1 MANPINCNDAALPIS
16 IDLIV
21 NVTKEQVI
29 STVDLSVPVFVSSTG
44 PLPHGAGRIRFYTS
58 VAEISADFGSTS
70 EAVKAGNGFFDQN
83 PRPSTMA
90 VAQAFDTPQ
99 PGFMTTAVTGAV
111 SVFVAIS
118 DGSFTITIDGVT
130 ENIGALDFTSD
141 TNFDDIAA
149 TLQTGLQAIAAGG
162 YTAATV
168 VASNEVE
175 NQFTIISGTSGDG
188 STVSVLAAGTTGTDI
203 SGVGFLNGIVGVV
216 VPGYTPT
223 TFTNELDLIA
233 QAATCSGR
241 FVYGLDLDV
250 VYRDAQQQL
259 DAMAWAEVQEFAFL
273 TAISNNPLSYDP
285 NDTSNNI
292 VAAFNAGYTR
302 TATFFDDD
310 VEVYPG
316 MAYLAILLSVD
327 YSGAAT
333 ALTMKF
339 KNLVGI
345 PPVNFVG
352 VDPETAVSVLNS
364 RRANTF
370 TIVGNGARVV
380 REGVQAS
387 TIWFSDDRSNID
399 NFINDLLTNIY
410 NVFLTTP
417 KVPYTSAGEMLIHNA
432 EAQVCDQFVRNGT
445 FADRITVDTS
455 SPNGIRTIP
464 AYQII
469 FAPLQD
475 VTIADR
481 AARIL
486 RGNQIIVQLEGAIH
500 TLVINII
507 VQD

>member
-21 NVTKEQVI
+21 DVTKEQVI
-29 STVDLSVPVFVSSTG
+29 QTVDLSVPVFVSSTG
-44 PLPHGAGRIRFYTS
+44 SLPHGAGRIRYYTS

-90 VAQAFDTPQ
+90 VAQVFTTPQ
-99 PGFMTTAVTGAV
+99 AGFMTTAVSGDVAAFIAV
-111 SVFVAIS
+111 S

-141 TNFDDIAA
+141 LNFDEIAA
-149 TLQTGLQAIAAGG
+149 TIQTGLQAIAAGG

-168 VASNEVE
+168 VASNEAE
-175 NQFTIISGTSGDG
+175 NQFVVTSGTSGDG
-188 STVSVLAAGTTGTDI
+188 STVSVLTAGTTGTDI
-203 SGVGFLNGIVGVV
+203 SGVGFLNGLSGST

-233 QAATCSGR
+233 QAATCAGR
-241 FVYGLDLDV
+241 FVYGMDLDV
-250 VYRDAQQQL
+250 VYRDAQEQL
-259 DAMAWAEVQEFAFL
+259 DAMAWAEVQQFAEL
-273 TAISNNPLSYDP
+273 TATSNNPLSYDP
-285 NDTSNNI
+285 NDISNNI

-302 TATFFDDD
+302 TTTFFDDD
-310 VEVYPG
+310 ADAYPG

-339 KNLVGI
+339 KNFVGI
-345 PPVNFVG
+345 SPVNFIG
-352 VDPETAVSVLNS
+352 VDPETAVAVLNS

-387 TIWFSDDRSNID
+387 TLWFSDDRSNID
-399 NFINDLLTNIY
+399 NFLNDLLTNIY
-410 NVFLTTP
+410 NVFLTTT
-417 KVPYTSAGEMLIHNA
+417 KVPYTPSGEMLIHNA
-432 EAQVCDQFVRNGT
+432 EAQICDQYVRNGT
-445 FADRITVDTS
+445 FADRTVVDTS

-469 FAPLQD
+469 FEPLQD
-475 VTIADR
+475 VTIANR
-481 AARIL
+481 AARVL
-486 RGNQIIVQLEGAIH
+486 PGNQIIVQLEGAIH
-500 TLVINII
+500 TLEISII
-507 VQD
+507 IQD